1 MCLGLY
7 LREVGGGPWEIR
19 GGRHLAEKTALST
32 PSPLKVGDILQT
44 RLRVA

>member
-1 MCLGLY
+1 MPGIVSQ
-7 LREVGGGPWEIR
+7 RRGGGPWEIR

-32 PSPLKVGDILQT
+32 PSPLRVGDILQT